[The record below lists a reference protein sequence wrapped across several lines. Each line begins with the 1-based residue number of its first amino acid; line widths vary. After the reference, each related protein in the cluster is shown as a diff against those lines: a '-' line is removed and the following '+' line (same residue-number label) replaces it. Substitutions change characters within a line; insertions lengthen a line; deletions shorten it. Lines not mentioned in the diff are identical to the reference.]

1 MLRAH
6 ARALIVTAS
15 GAELITLL
23 SGYSRGK
30 QAESVCVCVYTRF
43 FIPTFIKLFSVL
55 DLRTYFFK
63 ARLRSLQTVHFET
76 IIHVVLKKLETT
88 NLTVMCATK

>member
-23 SGYSRGK
+23 SRYSRGK
-30 QAESVCVCVYTRF
+30 QAESVCVCEFASSSPLLSNY
-43 FIPTFIKLFSVL
+43 FISFGSKNMFLEG
-55 DLRTYFFK
+55 
-63 ARLRSLQTVHFET
+63 QTKVFT
-76 IIHVVLKKLETT
+76 DYIFQQ
-88 NLTVMCATK
+88 